1 MFVAKRNQI
10 NWYNTIMLVLRDK
23 TENKIS
29 TKLLGF
35 MRTSVV
41 IGLLLLLTGGA
52 SEHQHSRNTG
62 SERNCASST
71 CTKNGSSYSC
81 IKCIYTCEGCGAAYL
96 AEKETK

>member
-1 MFVAKRNQI
+1 MFVEKRNQI

-52 SEHQHSRNTG
+52 SEHQHSGIGNT
-62 SERNCASST
+62 
-71 CTKNGSSYSC
+71 K
-81 IKCIYTCEGCGAAYL
+81 IVI
-96 AEKETK
+96 